1 MCQQNPNNFEKR
13 QHKEK
18 DNKTDFK
25 ADYKVKITVLNELE
39 LDKQTK
45 EHNRVSTKRPTHL

>member
-18 DNKTDFK
+18 DKTDFK

-45 EHNRVSTKRPTHL
+45 EHNRVSTKIPTHL